1 MGLRYLVCFVLSFF
15 SFIAPVQSS
24 AETSLQAR
32 QGVMDL
38 KHWRV
43 DLNPVIELKGDWL
56 VYPGQ
61 LLTLED
67 LSLQPIPSSR
77 PFPLAPIDCQ
87 VSTLDRAVSSHKG
100 VVTELNPNTSY
111 EQRMFEGRDQTGSDK
126 ALTDTSDSVQTKALS
141 RCVATY
147 VLELRSLP
155 TQPLAIMVPELS
167 TAFHLSWNNTP
178 LVSGGRVSDQL
189 RTFQPYVGHR
199 ITDLQTD
206 TGRGV
211 LILQVSNLSGAE
223 GPVRHLLLG
232 EASEM
237 KARFAQGEL
246 LQALSAAIAGIGC
259 LLLLL
264 QQKARR
270 RYEKGLW
277 GLALF
282 SFATLIYTITEGY
295 TVISWFVHQPL
306 WSDVLRLN
314 IVSQHLFLPGL
325 IFWLAGSYKG
335 AFPNWY
341 LIMIRLQLL
350 LFVPVVLLLPEPVLI
365 VLESPQMLLNLALGI
380 MGFGFMV
387 SYRRWLKWRCK
398 EETSVSV
405 VSGYRDQQALGKQM
419 NALLATLLFVLIPAI
434 HDVLIYQQVMMGMYW
449 LPMGFVCFIV
459 AQIFLLAVQRA
470 RQHAY
475 LDGIN
480 QEISANQHQLKAEVD
495 LRTKA
500 LKEKIEQ
507 LEEATSELKYL
518 ERHDGLTGLLRQSSF
533 LAESRRRL
541 TEPQASLES
550 VSLILLDLDRYK
562 QIGAQYGPA
571 AADQGMKEI
580 ASILSR
586 WSEEGGLSAR
596 LEGESFALLIPG
608 MEEQEALH
616 EAEWLR
622 LRISQRS
629 VMVDEMADNGQE
641 FQVTASFGVCTYLIA
656 EAEIRTMMDAAEQA
670 LNRAKANGR
679 NCVVGYSQLP
689 LDPALARSG

>member
-1 MGLRYLVCFVLSFF
+1 MMLRYLLLLILTGLSLMATA
-15 SFIAPVQSS
+15 SEAV
-24 AETSLQAR
+24 LQAR
-32 QGVMDL
+32 QGMLDL
-38 KHWRV
+38 KLWRV
-43 DLNPVIELKGDWL
+43 DLDPVIELKGDWL

-87 VSTLDRAVSSHKG
+87 VSTLDRAVSSHRG
-100 VVTELNPNTSY
+100 VVREANPNASY
-111 EQRMFEGRDQTGSDK
+111 EQGMFEGRKPLVRDPLSPEADSNS
-126 ALTDTSDSVQTKALS
+126 TDTSPLS
-141 RCVATY
+141 RCIATY
-147 VLELRSLP
+147 VLELRNLP
-155 TQPLAIMVPELS
+155 TQPLAIMIPELS
-167 TAFHLSWNNTP
+167 TAFHLSWNDVP
-178 LVSGGRVSDQL
+178 LIQGGRVSDQL
-189 RTFQPYVGHR
+189 RTFEPYVGYR
-199 ITDLQTD
+199 ITNLQTA

-211 LILQVSNLSGAE
+211 LILQVANLSGAQ

-232 EASEM
+232 EASAL
-237 KARFAQGEL
+237 KAHFAQGEL

-282 SFATLIYTITEGY
+282 SFATLVYTTTEGY
-295 TVISWFVHQPL
+295 TVLSWFVDQPL
-306 WSDVLRLN
+306 WADVLRLN
-314 IVSQHLFLPGL
+314 IASQHLFLPGL
-325 IFWLAGSYKG
+325 IFWLAGSYQG

-341 LIMIRLQLL
+341 LILIRLQLL

-380 MGFGFMV
+380 IGFGYMV
-387 SYRRWLKWRCK
+387 SYRRWLQWSCK
-398 EETSVSV
+398 EKVANVSLLENSDKQV
-405 VSGYRDQQALGKQM
+405 LCRQM

-434 HDVLIYQQVMMGMYW
+434 HDVLVYQQLLMGMYW

-475 LDGIN
+475 LDSLN
-480 QEISANQHQLKAEVD
+480 QEISANQQQLREEVE
-495 LRTKA
+495 LRTRE

-507 LEEATSELKYL
+507 LDEATSELRYF

-533 LAESRRRL
+533 LAESRQCFSE
-541 TEPQASLES
+541 TDASLQS

-562 QIGAQYGPA
+562 QISAQYGPV

-580 ASILSR
+580 ASLLSR
-586 WSEEGGLSAR
+586 WSEEGGLCAR

-608 MEEQEALH
+608 MEEQEALQ

-629 VMVDEMADNGQE
+629 VMIDEMADNGHE
-641 FQVTASFGVCTYLIA
+641 FHVTASFGVCTYLMA
-656 EAEIRTMMDAAEQA
+656 EAEIRTMMDAAEIA

-689 LDPALARSG
+689 LDPAIARSG